1 MGKDINIHP
10 VFDQIIQKEQKEI
23 LLKQRAKVIWFTG
36 LSGSGKTTLAASVE
50 QQLFKQ
56 GFLTQI
62 LDGDNIR
69 SGINSNL
76 TFRAD
81 DRLENIRRVAE
92 VSKLFLNCGV
102 IALNCFI
109 SPTEDIRDL
118 AKEIIGRDNLIEI
131 YVNTP
136 MEICEKRDIKGLYQK
151 ARQGL
156 IKNFTG
162 IDSPYDPP
170 ANPDFTINT
179 SDYSVEQA
187 TGKLLDFLLPQL
199 KL

>member
-10 VFDQIIQKEQKEI
+10 VFDQIIQKEQKEV
-23 LLKQRAKVIWFTG
+23 LLKQRAKVVWFTG

-50 QQLFKQ
+50 QKLFKQ

-69 SGINSNL
+69 SGINNNL
-76 TFRAD
+76 TFRAE

-118 AKEIIGRDNLIEI
+118 AKEIIGHDNLIEI

-136 MEICEKRDIKGLYQK
+136 IEICEKRDIKGLYQK
-151 ARQGL
+151 ARKGL

-170 ANPDFTINT
+170 ADPDFTINT
-179 SDYSVEQA
+179 SDYSVEQG
-187 TGKLLDFLLPQL
+187 TEKLIEFLLPQI